1 MFLTGIAD
9 ESGKDIHTQIKAHK
23 ELGWD
28 KIEVRLINGVNASTP
43 ALDEAAFDEA
53 LAAITDAG
61 MTVAGFGSA
70 IGNWSRPITADF
82 KTDLEDLKLVIG
94 RMKKCGAK
102 YIRTMSWVQ
111 KDASEDQ
118 WRDEAYRRYTDLSK
132 MAEDAG
138 IILLYENCT
147 GWASENAERMV
158 EFIKTV
164 DSPAVKMLYDLGN
177 VIGHGMPDPWA
188 FYQTLKPYIE
198 YVHIKDAKFKG
209 DHVES
214 NDFTYPG
221 EGDAQVP
228 RILNDIIGSG
238 YDGPISI
245 EPHVATVVHAGGGEA
260 SPEDLYNA
268 YIKYGSMAQKLVDD
282 AVAAKG

>member
-9 ESGKDIHTQIKAHK
+9 EAGTDIHTQIKAHK

-28 KIEVRLINGVNASTP
+28 KIEIRLINGVNASTSV
-43 ALDEAAFDEA
+43 LSEDAFDEA
-53 LAAITDAG
+53 LRAINQAG

-70 IGNWSRPITADF
+70 IGNWSRPITGDF
-82 KTDLEDLKLVIG
+82 KIDLEDLKLVMG

-102 YIRTMSWVQ
+102 YVRTMSWVQ
-111 KDASEDQ
+111 KDATDEQ
-118 WRDEAYRRYTDLSK
+118 WRDEAYRRYRELAK

-147 GWASENAERMV
+147 GWASETGERMV
-158 EFIKTV
+158 EFLKTV
-164 DSPAVKMLYDLGN
+164 NSPNVKMLYDLGN
-177 VIGHGMPDPWA
+177 VIAHGEPDAWG
-188 FYQTLKPYIE
+188 FYQTVKPHIE

-209 DHVES
+209 DHVAS
-214 NDFTYPG
+214 SDFTYPS
-221 EGDAQVP
+221 EGDALVP
-228 RILNDIIGSG
+228 KILNDLIDSG

-260 SPEDLYNA
+260 SADDLYTA
-268 YIKYGSMAQKLVDD
+268 YVKYGTMAGKIVKD
-282 AVAAKG
+282 ACAAKA